1 MWSSRPCGEIL
12 YHSALKEC
20 KMEKNLHRLFTKLFA
35 TTLVMLLT
43 LSSLLAQQ
51 SVSVSG
57 IVTDE
62 GGSPIIGATVM
73 VKGDNRTGTVTDWE
87 GKFTLFVPNES
98 TVLAFSY
105 IGMQPQEAAVGTRT
119 MIEVKLASDSQELE
133 EVIVVGYGQQK
144 KASSVGSIA
153 TTKGD
158 DLLKTG
164 GVSNVSEALQGQMA
178 GVVAVS
184 SSSKPGEDTAE
195 IFIRGKSSTSDNTP
209 LYLVD
214 GVERDINDIDMNEV
228 ESVSV
233 LKDASAT
240 AVYGVKGAN
249 GVILV
254 TTKRGA
260 VSKAK
265 VNFSMN
271 VGFKQPTTDF
281 DFGDYV
287 TAMNLYNEAQINDNN
302 WGSLIAESTISA
314 WEQAY
319 ATGNYG
325 PYNAYFPE
333 VDWIDEATKNF
344 GIQHNYN
351 VNVSGGTERMKY
363 FASLAYL
370 FDGDIYDTQKQEDY
384 DPRFYYKRFNWR
396 TNFDYSITE
405 STTVSVNI
413 AGLQG
418 IENQPGYRDDSGSD
432 SYMFNQFYTGATN
445 MFPIMYSDGAYGS
458 DSLGDGNIIADLNET
473 GQRQFRTFKGM
484 YDLSL
489 KQELDFITKGLS
501 VSGKLSYTSTSKN
514 QSKIIMGS
522 YLNSQNDASG
532 PGNAYLRYYRT
543 YDYSSPIYAEDGSV
557 SYPILNE
564 QRLPTDYSLYGD
576 TPGGVSYN
584 SYESATRQLYYEFQ
598 INYVRT
604 FADEHDFSALA
615 LVNRRINRSGVDF
628 PSYEEDW
635 VGRVTYGYKEK
646 YLTEINASY
655 TGSEKFAPG
664 RRFGF
669 FPSFSVG
676 WRPTEEPWM
685 ANIRDKWLSN
695 MKIRYSWGKVGSDNG
710 ADRFNYI
717 QTYSTESN
725 VQFGEYT
732 TTTYNPLYLE
742 GTLANEAATW
752 ETAVKQNLGVEMTIL
767 RKLNLTVDLFKED
780 RDGILTTINNAAPWI
795 GISLPS
801 DNIGIT
807 KNHGVEA
814 EAKWRD
820 KIGKHFNYN
829 ISFSFGTSENRIV
842 YADDPLDSDWYLK
855 DEGKSIDYQ
864 SKYLTTGNFSSLN
877 DIFNSPASG
886 ISGVDGASLTPGDL
900 MYVDYNLDG
909 QITSS
914 DMVPSEYNNYPTTTY
929 SSTIGFSYKNFGFS
943 AMLYAATG
951 VYKADITALLYDF
964 SGSNIKVQ
972 TSAMDRW
979 TYADAASTDI
989 IRPTLHI
996 TNTWNQLASNYNY
1009 TDHSYLRLKNVEVN
1023 YVLPAAWTK
1032 KVFISRCQIYANGTN
1047 LWTIQRNDSR
1057 RDPETSSQSVYPIVK
1072 RYNIGLRVTF
1082 D

>member
-1 MWSSRPCGEIL
+1 
-12 YHSALKEC
+12 
-20 KMEKNLHRLFTKLFA
+20 MEKNLHRFLTKLFA
-35 TTLVMLLT
+35 TALTMLLGLT
-43 LSSLLAQQ
+43 SLSAQ
-51 SVSVSG
+51 SGLGVSG
-57 IVTDE
+57 VVTDDS
-62 GGSPIIGATVM
+62 GSPVIGATVM
-73 VKGDNRTGTVTDWE
+73 IKDDYRAGTVTDWE
-87 GKFTLFVPNES
+87 GKFSIVVPDANTTL
-98 TVLAFSY
+98 TFSY
-105 IGMQPQEAAVGTRT
+105 IGMQPQEIVVGSRT

-144 KASSVGSIA
+144 KVSSVGSIA

-158 DLLKTG
+158 DLLKNG
-164 GVSNVSEALQGQMA
+164 GVANVTEALQGQMA

-184 SSSKPGEDTAE
+184 NSSKPGDSSAD

-254 TTKRGA
+254 TTKRGT
-260 VSKAK
+260 VSKPK

-271 VGFKQPTTDF
+271 VGFKQPTTKF
-281 DFGDYV
+281 EFGDYV
-287 TAMNLYNEAQINDNN
+287 TAMNLYNEAQINDKN
-302 WGSLIAESTISA
+302 WGSLVTESKIAA

-325 PYNAYFPE
+325 AYNPYFPQ
-333 VDWIDEATKNF
+333 VDWIGEVTKKVGF
-344 GIQHNYN
+344 QHNYN

-370 FDGDIYDTQKQEDY
+370 FDGDIYNTQKQEEY

-396 TNFDYSITE
+396 TNFDYSLT
-405 STTVSVNI
+405 STTTVSVSI
-413 AGLQG
+413 AGTQG

-432 SYMFNQFYTGATN
+432 GYMFNQFYTGATN
-445 MFPIMYSDGAYGS
+445 MFPILYADGAYGS
-458 DSLGDGNIIADLNET
+458 DVLGGGNIIADLNET
-473 GQRQFRTFKGM
+473 GQRTFRTFKGM
-484 YDLSL
+484 YDLAL
-489 KQELDFITKGLS
+489 RQNLDFITKGLS

-522 YLNSQNDASG
+522 YLNGSNDASG
-532 PGNAYLRYYRT
+532 QGNAYLRYYRD
-543 YDYSSPIYAEDGSV
+543 YDYSKPIYAEDGSV
-557 SYPILNE
+557 SYPLLTE
-564 QRLPTDYSLYGD
+564 QRMPTEYPLFGD
-576 TPGGVSYN
+576 TPAGVGYN
-584 SYESATRQLYYEFQ
+584 SFSSASRQLYYEFQ
-598 INYVRT
+598 LNYKRT
-604 FADEHDFSALA
+604 FADYHDFSALA
-615 LVNRRINRSGVDF
+615 LVNRRIKRSGVEF

-635 VGRVTYGYKEK
+635 VGRVTYGYKDK
-646 YLTEINASY
+646 YMTEVNASY

-685 ANIRDKWLSN
+685 ENIRDKWLSN

-710 ADRFNYI
+710 AKRFNYI

-725 VQFGEYT
+725 VSFGEYT
-732 TTTYNPLYLE
+732 TTTYKPLYLE

-752 ETAVKQNLGVEMTIL
+752 ETAVKQNLGIEMTIL
-767 RKLNLTVDLFKED
+767 RKLNLTLDLFDEE
-780 RDGILTTINNAAPWI
+780 RNGILTVINNAAPWI

-807 KNHGVEA
+807 KNHGVEFD
-814 EAKWRD
+814 AKWRD
-820 KIGKHFNYN
+820 RIGKSFNYN
-829 ISFSFGTSENRIV
+829 VSFSFGTSENRIV
-842 YADDPLDSDWYLK
+842 YADDPMDSDWYLK
-855 DEGKSIDYQ
+855 SEGKSIGYQ
-864 SKYLTTGNFSSLN
+864 SKYITTGNFSSLN

-886 ISGVDGASLTPGDL
+886 ISGIDGASLSPGDL

-914 DMVPSEYNNYPTTTY
+914 GDMVPNRYNSYPTTTY
-929 SSTIGFSYKNFGFS
+929 SSTIGFNYKNFGFS

-951 VYKADITALLYDF
+951 VYKADISSLLYDF
-964 SGSNIKVQ
+964 PGTNVKVHSN
-972 TSAMDRW
+972 AMDRW
-979 TYADAASTDI
+979 TYADAESTDI
-989 IRPTLHI
+989 TRPTLHI
-996 TNTWNQLASNYNY
+996 NSSWNKLNSNYNY
-1009 TDHSYLRLKNVEVN
+1009 TDHSYFRLKNVEVN
-1023 YVLPAAWTK
+1023 YVLPARWTK
-1032 KVFISRCQIYANGTN
+1032 KVFISKCQVYANGTN
-1047 LWTIQRNDSR
+1047 LWTVQRNDPR
-1057 RDPETSSQSVYPIVK
+1057 RDPETSSQGVYPIVK